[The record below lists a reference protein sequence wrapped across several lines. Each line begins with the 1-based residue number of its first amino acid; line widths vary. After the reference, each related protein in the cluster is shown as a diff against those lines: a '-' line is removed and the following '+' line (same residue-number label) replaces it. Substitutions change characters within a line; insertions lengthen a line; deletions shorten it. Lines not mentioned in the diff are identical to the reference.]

1 MPLSLLAISLGAA
14 LGAILRWGLG
24 LLFNSC
30 CPAIPPG
37 TLLANILGG
46 FLMGIA
52 ICVFAQFPS
61 LGANWR
67 LFMTT
72 GFLGALTT
80 FSTFTA
86 EIGNLLRQ
94 DEFWTAGLGVALH
107 VGGSLLAFF
116 GGIGTF
122 ALLKGCWRALG
133 YF

>member
-14 LGAILRWGLG
+14 LGAILRWTLS

-30 CPAIPPG
+30 YPAIPPG

-46 FLMGIA
+46 FLMGLA
-52 ICVFAQFPS
+52 LCVFAQFPS
-61 LGANWR
+61 IGPNWR
-67 LFMTT
+67 LFITT

-80 FSTFTA
+80 FSTFTT

-94 DEFWTAGLGVALH
+94 DEIWTAALGIALH

-116 GGIGTF
+116 GGIGAF
-122 ALLKGCWRALG
+122 AIAKGFWRALAS
-133 YF
+133 F